1 MISIYGNK
9 NNMRSKNFK
18 IILSIII
25 IAIICIIA
33 IFQLLHTSDKK
44 EEDKVRYTEKRLNDK
59 IKQIDEERTAYLG
72 EVFENVNLNIESE
85 ELNLIINNLD
95 KSSDDIFGKTTE
107 KVLEEN
113 SFPERHIR
121 TKDSFGRLNYVVFT
135 KLYKKSLFNNLY
147 LTDSKS
153 EIERKLNIKIKEG
166 NEAITI
172 RNKGYYVHIN
182 IAMKEA
188 VVMPIIE
195 DVNIDEFLKITK
207 NFLKDGDLKKYV
219 PEITTKYPYYT
230 NYEYGENKINLTYPT
245 LGIDII
251 FLDKKANRYG
261 ESGINVYPNSPFYG
275 RIRDFK
281 NENDK
286 EDIIKMREYD
296 LVKTESTRILM
307 DVTAKKDSLLKSPN
321 YQVGVYANK
330 TKNENSREMY
340 NNILVFS
347 SKYNFGEPYNLNTSG
362 VADSI
367 VVTDKYI
374 YYGIDGEGIYRHNPE
389 DKENLLIEKITDEV
403 RLKNIKGNKLYVN
416 EGYIELR

>member
-1 MISIYGNK
+1 MGNIYK
-9 NNMRSKNFK
+9 NNIRSKNFK

-33 IFQLLHTSDKK
+33 IFQLLHTSDPKK
-44 EEDKVRYTEKRLNDK
+44 EDKVRYTEKRLNDK

-85 ELNLIINNLD
+85 ELNLVINNLD

-135 KLYKKSLFNNLY
+135 KLYKKPLFNNLY

-195 DVNIDEFLKITK
+195 DANIDEFLKITK

-296 LVKTESTRILM
+296 LVKTEGTRILM

-367 VVTDKYI
+367 VVTDKYV

>member
-1 MISIYGNK
+1 MINIYGNK

-85 ELNLIINNLD
+85 ELNLVINNLD

-135 KLYKKSLFNNLY
+135 KLYKKPLFNNLY

-195 DVNIDEFLKITK
+195 DANIDEFLKITK

-296 LVKTESTRILM
+296 LVKTEGTRILM

-389 DKENLLIEKITDEV
+389 DKETILIEKITDEV

>member
-1 MISIYGNK
+1 MINIYGNK

-85 ELNLIINNLD
+85 ELNLVINNLD

-195 DVNIDEFLKITK
+195 DANIDEFLKITK

-296 LVKTESTRILM
+296 LVKTEGTRILM
-307 DVTAKKDSLLKSPN
+307 DVAAKKDSLLKSPN

-367 VVTDKYI
+367 VVTDKYV

>member
-1 MISIYGNK
+1 MGNIYK
-9 NNMRSKNFK
+9 NNIRSKNFK

-33 IFQLLHTSDKK
+33 IFQLLHTSDPKK
-44 EEDKVRYTEKRLNDK
+44 EDKVRYTEKRLNDK

-85 ELNLIINNLD
+85 ELNLVINNLD

-121 TKDSFGRLNYVVFT
+121 TRDSFGRLNYVVFT
-135 KLYKKSLFNNLY
+135 KLYNKPLFNNLY

-153 EIERKLNIKIKEG
+153 EIERKLNIQIKEG
-166 NEAITI
+166 REAITI

-195 DVNIDEFLKITK
+195 DANIDEFLKITK

-230 NYEYGENKINLTYPT
+230 NYEYGENKIHLTYPT

-261 ESGINVYPNSPFYG
+261 ESGINIYPNSPFYG

-296 LVKTESTRILM
+296 LVKTEGTRILM
-307 DVTAKKDSLLKSPN
+307 DVAAKKDSLLKSPN

-367 VVTDKYI
+367 VVTDKYV

>member
-1 MISIYGNK
+1 MGNIYK
-9 NNMRSKNFK
+9 NNIRSKNFK

-33 IFQLLHTSDKK
+33 IFQLLHTSDPKK
-44 EEDKVRYTEKRLNDK
+44 EDKVRYTEKRLNDK

-85 ELNLIINNLD
+85 ELNLVINNLD

-121 TKDSFGRLNYVVFT
+121 TRDSFGRLNYVVFT
-135 KLYKKSLFNNLY
+135 KLYNKPLFNNLY

-153 EIERKLNIKIKEG
+153 EIERKLNINIKEG
-166 NEAITI
+166 REAITI

-195 DVNIDEFLKITK
+195 DANIDEFLKITK

-230 NYEYGENKINLTYPT
+230 NYEYGENKIHLTYPT

-296 LVKTESTRILM
+296 LVKTEGTRILM
-307 DVTAKKDSLLKSPN
+307 DVAAKKDSLLKSPN

-367 VVTDKYI
+367 VVTDKYV

>member
-1 MISIYGNK
+1 MGNIYK
-9 NNMRSKNFK
+9 NNIRSKNFK

-85 ELNLIINNLD
+85 ELNLVINNLE

-121 TKDSFGRLNYVVFT
+121 TRDSFGRLNYVVFT
-135 KLYKKSLFNNLY
+135 KLYNKPLFNNLY

-153 EIERKLNIKIKEG
+153 EIERKLNINIKEG

-195 DVNIDEFLKITK
+195 DANIDEFLKITK
-207 NFLKDGDLKKYV
+207 SFLKDGDLKKYV

-230 NYEYGENKINLTYPT
+230 NYEYGENKIHLTYPT

-296 LVKTESTRILM
+296 LVKTEGTRILM
-307 DVTAKKDSLLKSPN
+307 DVAAKKDSLLKSPN

-367 VVTDKYI
+367 VVTDKYV

>member
-1 MISIYGNK
+1 MEIKITWEV
-9 NNMRSKNFK
+9 K

-153 EIERKLNIKIKEG
+153 EIERKLNIKIKKLF
-166 NEAITI
+166 ALI
-172 RNKGYYVHIN
+172 
-182 IAMKEA
+182 
-188 VVMPIIE
+188 
-195 DVNIDEFLKITK
+195 
-207 NFLKDGDLKKYV
+207 
-219 PEITTKYPYYT
+219 
-230 NYEYGENKINLTYPT
+230 
-245 LGIDII
+245 
-251 FLDKKANRYG
+251 
-261 ESGINVYPNSPFYG
+261 
-275 RIRDFK
+275 
-281 NENDK
+281 
-286 EDIIKMREYD
+286 
-296 LVKTESTRILM
+296 
-307 DVTAKKDSLLKSPN
+307 
-321 YQVGVYANK
+321 
-330 TKNENSREMY
+330 
-340 NNILVFS
+340 
-347 SKYNFGEPYNLNTSG
+347 
-362 VADSI
+362 
-367 VVTDKYI
+367 YI
-374 YYGIDGEGIYRHNPE
+374 QIW
-389 DKENLLIEKITDEV
+389 
-403 RLKNIKGNKLYVN
+403 
-416 EGYIELR
+416 

>member
-1 MISIYGNK
+1 MANIYGNK
-9 NNMRSKNFK
+9 KNIRSKNFK

-85 ELNLIINNLD
+85 ELNLVINNLD

-195 DVNIDEFLKITK
+195 DANIDEFLKITK

-296 LVKTESTRILM
+296 LVKTEGTRILM

-389 DKENLLIEKITDEV
+389 DKETILIEKITDEV

>member
-1 MISIYGNK
+1 MINIYGNK

-44 EEDKVRYTEKRLNDK
+44 EEDKVRYTEKKLNDK

-72 EVFENVNLNIESE
+72 EIFENVNLNIESE
-85 ELNLIINNLD
+85 ELNLVINNLD
-95 KSSDDIFGKTTE
+95 KSSDDIFGKTIE

-121 TKDSFGRLNYVVFT
+121 TRDSFGRLNYVVFT
-135 KLYKKSLFNNLY
+135 KLYNKPLFNNLY

-153 EIERKLNIKIKEG
+153 EIERKLNIQIKEG
-166 NEAITI
+166 REAITI

-195 DVNIDEFLKITK
+195 DANIDEFLKITK

-230 NYEYGENKINLTYPT
+230 NYEYGENKIHLTYPT

-261 ESGINVYPNSPFYG
+261 ESGINIYPNSPFYG

-296 LVKTESTRILM
+296 LVKTEGTRILM
-307 DVTAKKDSLLKSPN
+307 DVAAKKDSLLKSPN

-367 VVTDKYI
+367 VVTDKYV

>member
-1 MISIYGNK
+1 MGNIYK
-9 NNMRSKNFK
+9 NNIRSKNFK

-33 IFQLLHTSDKK
+33 IFQLLHTSDPKK
-44 EEDKVRYTEKRLNDK
+44 EDKVRYTEKKLNDK

-85 ELNLIINNLD
+85 ELNLVINNLD

-121 TKDSFGRLNYVVFT
+121 TRDSFGRLNYVVFT
-135 KLYKKSLFNNLY
+135 KLYNKPLFNNLY

-153 EIERKLNIKIKEG
+153 EIERKLNIQIKEG
-166 NEAITI
+166 REGLTI

-195 DVNIDEFLKITK
+195 DANIDEFLKITK
-207 NFLKDGDLKKYV
+207 SFLKDGDLKKYV

-230 NYEYGENKINLTYPT
+230 NYEYGENKIHLTYPT

-296 LVKTESTRILM
+296 LVKTEGTRILM
-307 DVTAKKDSLLKSPN
+307 DVAAKKDSLLKSPN

-367 VVTDKYI
+367 VVTDKYV

>member
-195 DVNIDEFLKITK
+195 DANIDEFLKITK

-296 LVKTESTRILM
+296 LVKTEGTRILM

-389 DKENLLIEKITDEV
+389 DKETILIEKITDEV

>member
-1 MISIYGNK
+1 MINIYGNK
-9 NNMRSKNFK
+9 NNLRSKHFK

-33 IFQLLHTSDKK
+33 IFQLLHTSDPKK
-44 EEDKVRYTEKRLNDK
+44 EDKVRYTEKKLNDK

-85 ELNLIINNLD
+85 ELNLVLNNLD

-135 KLYKKSLFNNLY
+135 KLYNKPLFNNLY

-153 EIERKLNIKIKEG
+153 EIERKLNIQIKEG
-166 NEAITI
+166 REGLTI

-195 DVNIDEFLKITK
+195 DANIDEFLKITK
-207 NFLKDGDLKKYV
+207 SFLKDGDLKKYV

-230 NYEYGENKINLTYPT
+230 NYEYGENKIHLTYPT

-296 LVKTESTRILM
+296 LVKTEGTRILM
-307 DVTAKKDSLLKSPN
+307 DVAAKKDSLLKSPN

-367 VVTDKYI
+367 VVTDKYV

>member
-1 MISIYGNK
+1 MINIYGNK

-33 IFQLLHTSDKK
+33 IFQLLHNSDPKK
-44 EEDKVRYTEKRLNDK
+44 EDKVRYTEKKLNDK

-85 ELNLIINNLD
+85 ELNLVINNLE

-121 TKDSFGRLNYVVFT
+121 TRDSFGRLNYVVFT
-135 KLYKKSLFNNLY
+135 KLYNKPLFNNLY

-195 DVNIDEFLKITK
+195 DANIDEFLKITK

-230 NYEYGENKINLTYPT
+230 NYEYGENKIHLTYPT

-261 ESGINVYPNSPFYG
+261 ESGINIYPNSPFYG

-296 LVKTESTRILM
+296 LVKTEGTRILM
-307 DVTAKKDSLLKSPN
+307 DVAAKKDSLLKSPN

-367 VVTDKYI
+367 VVTDKYV

>member
-1 MISIYGNK
+1 MGNIYK
-9 NNMRSKNFK
+9 NNIRSKNFK

-33 IFQLLHTSDKK
+33 IFQLLHNSDPKK
-44 EEDKVRYTEKRLNDK
+44 EDKVRYTEKKLNDK

-72 EVFENVNLNIESE
+72 EIFENVNLNIESE
-85 ELNLIINNLD
+85 ELNLVINNLD

-121 TKDSFGRLNYVVFT
+121 TRDSFGRLNYVVFT
-135 KLYKKSLFNNLY
+135 KLYNKPLFNNLY

-153 EIERKLNIKIKEG
+153 EIERKLNIQIKEG
-166 NEAITI
+166 REAITI

-195 DVNIDEFLKITK
+195 DANIDEFLKITK

-230 NYEYGENKINLTYPT
+230 NYEYGENKIHLTYPT

-261 ESGINVYPNSPFYG
+261 ESGINIYPNSPFYG

-296 LVKTESTRILM
+296 LVKTEGTRILM
-307 DVTAKKDSLLKSPN
+307 DVAAKKDSLLKSPN

-367 VVTDKYI
+367 VVTDKYV

>member
-1 MISIYGNK
+1 MINIYGNK
-9 NNMRSKNFK
+9 KNIRSKNFK

-195 DVNIDEFLKITK
+195 DANIDEFLKITK

-296 LVKTESTRILM
+296 LVKTEGTRILM

-321 YQVGVYANK
+321 YKVGVYANK

-389 DKENLLIEKITDEV
+389 DKETILIEKITDEV

>member
-1 MISIYGNK
+1 MINIYGNK
-9 NNMRSKNFK
+9 KNIRSKNFK

-135 KLYKKSLFNNLY
+135 KLYKKPLFNNLY

-182 IAMKEA
+182 VAMKEA

-195 DVNIDEFLKITK
+195 DANIDEFLKITK

-296 LVKTESTRILM
+296 LVKTEGTRILM

>member
-1 MISIYGNK
+1 MINIYGNN

-85 ELNLIINNLD
+85 ELNLVINNLD

-135 KLYKKSLFNNLY
+135 KLYKKPLFNNLY

-195 DVNIDEFLKITK
+195 DANIDEFLKITK

-296 LVKTESTRILM
+296 LVKTEGTRILM

-389 DKENLLIEKITDEV
+389 DKETILIEKITDEV

>member
-195 DVNIDEFLKITK
+195 DANIDEFLKITK

>member
-1 MISIYGNK
+1 MINIYGNK
-9 NNMRSKNFK
+9 NKMKNKNFK

-85 ELNLIINNLD
+85 ELNLVINNLD

-135 KLYKKSLFNNLY
+135 KLYKKPLFNNLY

-195 DVNIDEFLKITK
+195 DANIDEFLKITK

-296 LVKTESTRILM
+296 LVKTEGTRILM

-389 DKENLLIEKITDEV
+389 DKETILIEKITDEV

>member
-1 MISIYGNK
+1 MGNIYK
-9 NNMRSKNFK
+9 NNIRSKNFK

-33 IFQLLHTSDKK
+33 IFQLLHISDPKR
-44 EEDKVRYTEKRLNDK
+44 EDKVRYTEKKLNDK

-85 ELNLIINNLD
+85 ELNLVINNLD

-121 TKDSFGRLNYVVFT
+121 TRDSFGRLNYVVFT
-135 KLYKKSLFNNLY
+135 KLYNKPLFNNLY

-153 EIERKLNIKIKEG
+153 EIERKLNIQIKEG
-166 NEAITI
+166 REGLTI

-195 DVNIDEFLKITK
+195 DANIDEFLKITK
-207 NFLKDGDLKKYV
+207 SFLKDGDLKKYV

-230 NYEYGENKINLTYPT
+230 NYEYGENKIHLTYPT

-296 LVKTESTRILM
+296 LVKTEGTRILM
-307 DVTAKKDSLLKSPN
+307 DVAAKKDSLLKSPN

-367 VVTDKYI
+367 VVTDKYV

>member
-1 MISIYGNK
+1 M
-9 NNMRSKNFK
+9 
-18 IILSIII
+18 
-25 IAIICIIA
+25 
-33 IFQLLHTSDKK
+33 
-44 EEDKVRYTEKRLNDK
+44 
-59 IKQIDEERTAYLG
+59 G

-85 ELNLIINNLD
+85 ELNLVINNLD

-153 EIERKLNIKIKEG
+153 EIERKLNIKIKKG

-195 DVNIDEFLKITK
+195 DANIDEFLKITK

-296 LVKTESTRILM
+296 LVKTEGTRILM
-307 DVTAKKDSLLKSPN
+307 DVAAKKDSLLKSPN

>member
-1 MISIYGNK
+1 MINIYENK

-85 ELNLIINNLD
+85 ELNLVINNLD

-135 KLYKKSLFNNLY
+135 KLYKKPLFNNLY

-195 DVNIDEFLKITK
+195 DANIDEFLKITK

-296 LVKTESTRILM
+296 LVKTEGTRILM

-389 DKENLLIEKITDEV
+389 DKETILIEKITDEV

>member
-1 MISIYGNK
+1 
-9 NNMRSKNFK
+9 
-18 IILSIII
+18 
-25 IAIICIIA
+25 
-33 IFQLLHTSDKK
+33 
-44 EEDKVRYTEKRLNDK
+44 
-59 IKQIDEERTAYLG
+59 LG

-85 ELNLIINNLD
+85 ELNLVINNLD

-135 KLYKKSLFNNLY
+135 KLYKKPLFNNLY
-147 LTDSKS
+147 LT
-153 EIERKLNIKIKEG
+153 
-166 NEAITI
+166 
-172 RNKGYYVHIN
+172 V
-182 IAMKEA
+182 AMKEA

-195 DVNIDEFLKITK
+195 DANIDEFLKITK

-296 LVKTESTRILM
+296 LVKTEGTRILM

-389 DKENLLIEKITDEV
+389 DKETILIEKITDEV

>member
-1 MISIYGNK
+1 MGNIYK
-9 NNMRSKNFK
+9 NNIRSKNFK

-85 ELNLIINNLD
+85 ELNLVINNLE

-121 TKDSFGRLNYVVFT
+121 TRDSFGRLNYVVFT
-135 KLYKKSLFNNLY
+135 KLYNKPLFNNLY

-153 EIERKLNIKIKEG
+153 EIERKLNINIKEG
-166 NEAITI
+166 REAITI

-195 DVNIDEFLKITK
+195 DANIDEFLKITK

-230 NYEYGENKINLTYPT
+230 NYEYGENKIHLTYPT

-261 ESGINVYPNSPFYG
+261 ESGINIYPNSPFYG

-296 LVKTESTRILM
+296 LVKTEGTRILM
-307 DVTAKKDSLLKSPN
+307 DVAAKKDSLLKSPN

-367 VVTDKYI
+367 VVTDKYV

>member
-1 MISIYGNK
+1 MINIYGNK
-9 NNMRSKNFK
+9 KNIRSKNFK

-195 DVNIDEFLKITK
+195 DANIDEFLKITK

-296 LVKTESTRILM
+296 LVKTEGTRILM

-367 VVTDKYI
+367 VVTDKYV

>member
-1 MISIYGNK
+1 MINIYGNK

-85 ELNLIINNLD
+85 ELNLVINNLD

-195 DVNIDEFLKITK
+195 DANIDEFLKITK

-296 LVKTESTRILM
+296 LVKTEGTRILM

-389 DKENLLIEKITDEV
+389 DKETILIEKITDEV

>member
-1 MISIYGNK
+1 MINIYGNK

-85 ELNLIINNLD
+85 ELNLVINNLD

-135 KLYKKSLFNNLY
+135 KLYKKPLFNNLY

-195 DVNIDEFLKITK
+195 DANIDEFLKITK
-207 NFLKDGDLKKYV
+207 NFLKDGDLKKYI

-296 LVKTESTRILM
+296 LVKTEGTRILM

-367 VVTDKYI
+367 VVTDKYV

>member
-1 MISIYGNK
+1 MGNIYK
-9 NNMRSKNFK
+9 NNIRSKNFK

-33 IFQLLHTSDKK
+33 IFQLLHTSDPKK
-44 EEDKVRYTEKRLNDK
+44 EDKVRYTEKKLNDK

-85 ELNLIINNLD
+85 ELNLVINNLD

-121 TKDSFGRLNYVVFT
+121 TRDSFGRLNYVVFT
-135 KLYKKSLFNNLY
+135 KLYNKPLFNNLY

-153 EIERKLNIKIKEG
+153 EIERKLNIQIKEG
-166 NEAITI
+166 REAITI

-195 DVNIDEFLKITK
+195 DANIDEFLKITK
-207 NFLKDGDLKKYV
+207 SLLKDGDLKKYV

-230 NYEYGENKINLTYPT
+230 NYEYGENKIHLTYPT

-296 LVKTESTRILM
+296 LVKTEGTRILM
-307 DVTAKKDSLLKSPN
+307 DVAAKKDSLLKSPN

-367 VVTDKYI
+367 VVTDKYV

>member
-1 MISIYGNK
+1 MGNIYK
-9 NNMRSKNFK
+9 NNIRSKNFK

-85 ELNLIINNLD
+85 ELNLVINNLE

-121 TKDSFGRLNYVVFT
+121 TRDSFGRLNYVVFT
-135 KLYKKSLFNNLY
+135 KLYNKPLFNHLY

-153 EIERKLNIKIKEG
+153 EIERKLNINIKEG
-166 NEAITI
+166 REAITI

-195 DVNIDEFLKITK
+195 DANIDEFLKITK
-207 NFLKDGDLKKYV
+207 SFLKDGDLKKYV

-230 NYEYGENKINLTYPT
+230 NYEYGENKIHLTYPT

-296 LVKTESTRILM
+296 LVKTEGTRILM
-307 DVTAKKDSLLKSPN
+307 DVAAKKDSLLKSPN

-367 VVTDKYI
+367 VVTDKYV

>member
-1 MISIYGNK
+1 MGNIYK
-9 NNMRSKNFK
+9 NNIRSKNFK
-18 IILSIII
+18 IILSIVI

-85 ELNLIINNLD
+85 ELNLVINNLN
-95 KSSDDIFGKTTE
+95 KSSDDIFGKTAE

-195 DVNIDEFLKITK
+195 DANIDEFLKITK

-296 LVKTESTRILM
+296 LVKTEGTRILM

-389 DKENLLIEKITDEV
+389 DKETILIEKITDEV

>member
-1 MISIYGNK
+1 MINIYGNK

-85 ELNLIINNLD
+85 ELNLVINNLD

-195 DVNIDEFLKITK
+195 DANIDEFLKITK

-307 DVTAKKDSLLKSPN
+307 DVIAKKDSLLKSPN

-367 VVTDKYI
+367 VVTDKYV

>member
-1 MISIYGNK
+1 MGNIYK
-9 NNMRSKNFK
+9 NNIRSKNFK

-85 ELNLIINNLD
+85 ELNLVINNLD

-135 KLYKKSLFNNLY
+135 KLYKKPLFNNLY

-195 DVNIDEFLKITK
+195 DANIDEFLKITK

-296 LVKTESTRILM
+296 LVKTEGTRILM
-307 DVTAKKDSLLKSPN
+307 DVAAKKDSLLKSPN

-367 VVTDKYI
+367 VVTDKYV

>member
-1 MISIYGNK
+1 MINIYGNK

-33 IFQLLHTSDKK
+33 IFQLLHTSDPKK
-44 EEDKVRYTEKRLNDK
+44 EDKVRYTEKKLNDK

-85 ELNLIINNLD
+85 ELNLVINNLD

-121 TKDSFGRLNYVVFT
+121 TRDSFGRLNYVVFT
-135 KLYKKSLFNNLY
+135 KLYNKPLFNNLY

-153 EIERKLNIKIKEG
+153 EIERKLNIQIKEG
-166 NEAITI
+166 REAITI

-195 DVNIDEFLKITK
+195 DANIDEFLKITK

-230 NYEYGENKINLTYPT
+230 NYEYGENKIHLTYPT

-261 ESGINVYPNSPFYG
+261 ESGINIYPNSPFYG

-296 LVKTESTRILM
+296 LVKTEGTRILM
-307 DVTAKKDSLLKSPN
+307 DVAAKKDSLLKSPN

-367 VVTDKYI
+367 VVTYKYV

>member
-1 MISIYGNK
+1 MINIYGNK

-195 DVNIDEFLKITK
+195 DANIDEFLKITK

-296 LVKTESTRILM
+296 LVKTEGTRILM

-389 DKENLLIEKITDEV
+389 DKETILIEKITDEV

>member
-1 MISIYGNK
+1 MINIYGNK

-85 ELNLIINNLD
+85 ELNLVINNLD

-153 EIERKLNIKIKEG
+153 EIERKLNIKIKKG

-195 DVNIDEFLKITK
+195 DANIDEFLKITK

-296 LVKTESTRILM
+296 LVKTEGTRILM
-307 DVTAKKDSLLKSPN
+307 DVAAKKDSLLKSPN

>member
-1 MISIYGNK
+1 MGNIYK
-9 NNMRSKNFK
+9 NNIRSKNFK

-85 ELNLIINNLD
+85 ELNLVINNLE

-121 TKDSFGRLNYVVFT
+121 TRDSFGRLNYVVFT
-135 KLYKKSLFNNLY
+135 KLYNKPLFNNLY

-153 EIERKLNIKIKEG
+153 EIERKLNINIKEG
-166 NEAITI
+166 REAITI

-195 DVNIDEFLKITK
+195 DANIDEFLKITK
-207 NFLKDGDLKKYV
+207 SFLKDGDLKKYV

-230 NYEYGENKINLTYPT
+230 NYEYGENKIHLTYPT

-296 LVKTESTRILM
+296 LVKTEGTRILM
-307 DVTAKKDSLLKSPN
+307 DVAAKKDSLLKSPN

-367 VVTDKYI
+367 VVTDKYV

>member
-1 MISIYGNK
+1 M
-9 NNMRSKNFK
+9 
-18 IILSIII
+18 
-25 IAIICIIA
+25 
-33 IFQLLHTSDKK
+33 
-44 EEDKVRYTEKRLNDK
+44 
-59 IKQIDEERTAYLG
+59 G

-85 ELNLIINNLD
+85 ELNLVINNLD

-135 KLYKKSLFNNLY
+135 KLYKKPLFNNLY

-195 DVNIDEFLKITK
+195 DANIDEFLKITK
-207 NFLKDGDLKKYV
+207 NFLKDGDLKKYI

-296 LVKTESTRILM
+296 LVKTEGTRILM

-367 VVTDKYI
+367 VVTDKYV

>member
-1 MISIYGNK
+1 MINIYGNK

-85 ELNLIINNLD
+85 ELNLVINNLN

-195 DVNIDEFLKITK
+195 DANIDEFLKITK

-296 LVKTESTRILM
+296 LVKTEGTRILM

-389 DKENLLIEKITDEV
+389 DKETILIEKITDEV